1 MAKKSAQL
9 FLGQALPATGWNGPQ
24 DIQLR
29 AVQMLFDI
37 VMVFHFD
44 GLEREG
50 GPHDGVYSY
59 VFGTHYTLLNIGIR
73 RKLKY

>member
-9 FLGQALPATGWNGPQ
+9 FLSQALPATGRNGSNPH
-24 DIQLR
+24 DAIQLR

-50 GPHDGVYSY
+50 GPRDGVYGY
-59 VFGTHYTLLNIGIR
+59 VFATHCGWLNSAVS
-73 RKLKY
+73 